1 MIINNKFNYK
11 KTINVSRGTLV
22 INKIKYYYFILYFF
36 NFLMFHVEHRGEYIM
51 MDVDKLEVAFEQAKI
66 AYNLD
71 EIPVGCAIFRGDELI
86 ACGYNEKEEKNDAIR
101 HAELVAISRACRKL
115 GSWRLDDCSLYVTL
129 EPCMMCIGAIMESRI
144 KNIYYGT
151 IRQGV
156 QMYNKTTVE
165 PYVSLNYIKSYKCS
179 EILSDFFKKKRKK

>member
-1 MIINNKFNYK
+1 MNIEKM
-11 KTINVSRGTLV
+11 
-22 INKIKYYYFILYFF
+22 KIA
-36 NFLMFHVEHRGEYIM
+36 
-51 MDVDKLEVAFEQAKI
+51 VDQAKKAI
-66 AYNLD
+66 EFD

-86 ACGYNEKEEKNDAIR
+86 SCGYNRKETLNDATL
-101 HAELVAISRACRKL
+101 HAEIVAISEACKKI
-115 GSWRLDDCSLYVTL
+115 GDWRLDDCAIYITL

-156 QMYNKTTVE
+156 QMYSKTTVE
-165 PYVSLNYIKSYKCS
+165 PYVSLNYIKSNKCS

>member
-1 MIINNKFNYK
+1 M
-11 KTINVSRGTLV
+11 
-22 INKIKYYYFILYFF
+22 
-36 NFLMFHVEHRGEYIM
+36 
-51 MDVDKLEVAFEQAKI
+51 
-66 AYNLD
+66 
-71 EIPVGCAIFRGDELI
+71 
-86 ACGYNEKEEKNDAIR
+86 
-101 HAELVAISRACRKL
+101 AISRACRKL

-156 QMYNKTTVE
+156 QMYNKSTVE
-165 PYVSLNYIKSYKCS
+165 PYVSLNYIKSNKCS

>member
-1 MIINNKFNYK
+1 
-11 KTINVSRGTLV
+11 
-22 INKIKYYYFILYFF
+22 
-36 NFLMFHVEHRGEYIM
+36 M

-86 ACGYNEKEEKNDAIR
+86 SCGYNEKEEKNDAIM

-165 PYVSLNYIKSYKCS
+165 PYVSLNYIKSNKCS

>member
-1 MIINNKFNYK
+1 MVMLMDENFM
-11 KTINVSRGTLV
+11 
-22 INKIKYYYFILYFF
+22 KIAI
-36 NFLMFHVEHRGEYIM
+36 EE
-51 MDVDKLEVAFEQAKI
+51 AKI
-66 AYNLD
+66 AYKND
-71 EIPVGCAIFRGDELI
+71 EIPVGCAIFCDGMLI
-86 ACGYNEKEEKNDAIR
+86 SKAHNCREVTNNSIM
-101 HAELVAISRACRKL
+101 HAEIVAISDACEKL
-115 GSWRLDDCSLYVTL
+115 CSWRLNNCTLYVTL

-165 PYVSLNYIKSYKCS
+165 PYVSLNYIKSDKCS